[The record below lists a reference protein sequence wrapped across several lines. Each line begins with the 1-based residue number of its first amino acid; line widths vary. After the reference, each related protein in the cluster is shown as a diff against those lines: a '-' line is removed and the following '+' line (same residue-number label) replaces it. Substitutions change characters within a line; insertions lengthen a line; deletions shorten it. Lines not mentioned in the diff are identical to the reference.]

1 MKELTLVYSA
11 AGIEGMDVTGWDRGY
26 HEDWLDHRD
35 MNKSIPMLSNLD
47 TRLYI
52 CSKLPRYGG
61 FAKALADA
69 ILLADDGNLRRIAI
83 AFYDLIIQAYESE
96 GLS

>member
-1 MKELTLVYSA
+1 MEGFTLSA
-11 AGIEGMDVTGWDRGY
+11 ADIERMDVTGWDRGY

-35 MNKSIPMLSNLD
+35 MNKSIPMLSNPD

-61 FAKALADA
+61 FAKALSQA

>member
-1 MKELTLVYSA
+1 MEKITLSA
-11 AGIEGMDVTGWDRGY
+11 ADFERMDVTGWDRGY

-35 MNKSIPMLSNLD
+35 MNKSIPMLSNTD

-52 CSKLPRYGG
+52 CSRLPRYGG
-61 FAKALADA
+61 FAKALARA
-69 ILLADDGNLRRIAI
+69 IVLADDGNLRRIAI

-96 GLS
+96 GLYD

>member
-1 MKELTLVYSA
+1 MKELTLSA
-11 AGIEGMDVTGWDRGY
+11 ADIERLDITGWDRGY

-35 MNKSIPMLSNLD
+35 MNKSIPMLANTD

-52 CSKLPRYGG
+52 CSKLPIYGG
-61 FAKALADA
+61 FAKALSLA

>member
-1 MKELTLVYSA
+1 MQGFTLSA
-11 AGIEGMDVTGWDRGY
+11 ADIEHMDVTKWDRGY

-35 MNKSIPMLSNLD
+35 MNKSIPMLANLN

-52 CSKLPRYGG
+52 CSRLPNYGG
-61 FAKALADA
+61 FAKALSDA

>member
-1 MKELTLVYSA
+1 MQKLTLSA
-11 AGIEGMDVTGWDRGY
+11 ADIERMNVTGWDRGY
-26 HEDWLDHRD
+26 HEDWLDHKD
-35 MNKSIPMLSNLD
+35 MNKSIPMLSNMN

-52 CSKLPRYGG
+52 CSKLPIYGG
-61 FAKALADA
+61 FAKELSHA

-83 AFYDLIIQAYESE
+83 AFYDLIIRAYESE

>member
-1 MKELTLVYSA
+1 MKEFSA
-11 AGIEGMDVTGWDRGY
+11 ADIERMDITGWDRGY
-26 HEDWLDHRD
+26 LEDWLDHRD
-35 MNKSIPMLSNLD
+35 MNKSIPMLANLN
-47 TRLYI
+47 TRLYV

-61 FAKALADA
+61 FAKALSDA

>member
-1 MKELTLVYSA
+1 MERITLSA
-11 AGIEGMDVTGWDRGY
+11 ADFEHMDVTGWDRGY

-35 MNKSIPMLSNLD
+35 MNKSIPMLANLN

-52 CSKLPRYGG
+52 CSRLPNYGG
-61 FAKALADA
+61 FAKALSDA